1 MATQPLGASLTLT
14 RTSLLAA
21 LALAVVNVACVAEGA
36 LDEEAL
42 EGADDSGDGYG
53 AQSVLGDVA
62 VGSVLRATTTVNLRK
77 GPGTGFG
84 ILHVVPNGATV
95 TVVSAKPSGG
105 FYQVKHGGVT
115 GWSYGLYYDK
125 ISSPTPTPGG
135 TSLDAIKTIA
145 GNSACFRYSWN
156 NRGQMPR
163 GYVKGVALVFAR
175 AVCEKKRSD
184 VVLVSRPATTDD
196 ARDALSWYRSTFS
209 GLGMSNDGGV
219 ETLRHVYAL
228 LLGLGMRESSGQHC
242 VGRDASATNTSSD
255 SAEAG
260 AWQTSWDSRSSSAEL
275 PPMLAKYR
283 ASSEGCF
290 LETFREG
297 VSCSASNWKNW
308 GTGADGLDFQRI
320 SKACPAFAAEYA
332 AVMLRVRG
340 GKSGHYG
347 PLRTKAAEVRPECDS
362 MLEQV
367 QSYVETNPS
376 VCDAL

>member
-1 MATQPLGASLTLT
+1 MKP
-14 RTSLLAA
+14 TSWFAPF
-21 LALAVVNVACVAEGA
+21 ALAVVNVACVADGA
-36 LDEEAL
+36 LEEQ

-62 VGSVLRATTTVNLRK
+62 VGSVLRATTTVNLRS
-77 GPGTGFG
+77 GPGSSYR
-84 ILHVVPNGATV
+84 ILHVVPNGASV
-95 TVVSAKPSGG
+95 TVVSATPSGG
-105 FYQVKHGGVT
+105 FYQIEHGGVV

-125 ISSPTPTPGG
+125 VSPPSPGG
-135 TSLDAIKTIA
+135 GSLDAIKTIA
-145 GNSACFRYSWN
+145 GSSACARYSWN

-175 AVCEKKRSD
+175 AVCEKTRSD
-184 VVLVSRPATTDD
+184 VALVSKPASTDD
-196 ARDALSWYRSTFS
+196 ARDALSWYRSTFE
-209 GLGMSNDGGV
+209 GLGMSNAGGV
-219 ETLRHVYAL
+219 ATLRHVYTL

-255 SAEAG
+255 TAEAG
-260 AWQTSWDSRSSSAEL
+260 AWQTSWDSRSSSVEL
-275 PPMLAKYR
+275 PPLLAKYR
-283 ASSEGCF
+283 ASSDGCF

-308 GTGADGLDFQRI
+308 GTGVDGLDFQRI

-362 MLEQV
+362 MFEQV
-367 QSYVETNPS
+367 QRYVETNPS